1 MATEACDAADGLPAA
16 IFEASAAR
24 LERLTAI
31 SSPSGDAAGLDR
43 MAEELG
49 TELGARGFQVSIE
62 RPDGRLPL
70 LRARRGESAAPLL
83 LAGHLD
89 TVLPARAPQRVG
101 DRLLATGAIDMKG
114 GFATLLGALDLV
126 ATRGVEPPPLA
137 LVAVPDEEVGGEIS
151 RRAIAEQGARAR
163 ALWVLEPGEARGA
176 GETLVIG
183 RRGMLSWTLEAR
195 GRAAHSGLA
204 YWEGRSA
211 LAAAA
216 EWAVHAAALSEPG
229 RGPTVNAARL
239 VAGDAGFVDAL
250 AANADLLR
258 SGRQVN
264 VVPDA
269 AAVEGETRF
278 LARADAERVDR
289 SLAAAAAEI
298 AARRGVTLDYRCFG
312 EIPAVEP
319 TAGGR
324 ETARAAVEAAR
335 ARGWR
340 LELEEERGGIS
351 FPNFLPDPAALPVL
365 DGLGPVGGGMHTRGE
380 WVDLASLARR
390 IVLLADLLE
399 REARSAPGA
408 AGA

>member
-1 MATEACDAADGLPAA
+1 MASDAADGLAVPL
-16 IFEASAAR
+16 FEATVAR

-31 SSPSGDAAGLDR
+31 SSPSGDLAGLDR
-43 MAEELG
+43 MADALG
-49 TELGARGFQVSIE
+49 TELGARGFEVSIE

-70 LRARRGESAAPLL
+70 LHARRGECPAPLL

-101 DRLLATGAIDMKG
+101 DHLLATGAIDMKG
-114 GFATLLGALDLV
+114 GFATLLGALDLL
-126 ATRGVEPPPLA
+126 AARGAEPPPLA

-163 ALWVLEPGEARGA
+163 ALWVLEPGEARAA

-216 EWAVHAAALSEPG
+216 EWAVAATALSEPG

-269 AAVEGETRF
+269 AAVEGEIRF

-298 AARRGVTLDYRCFG
+298 AARRGVGLDYRSFG

-319 TAGGR
+319 TAAGR
-324 ETARAAVEAAR
+324 ATARTAVEAAR

-399 REARSAPGA
+399 REARRAPGE
-408 AGA
+408 AGASA